1 MRKISIIV
9 LMALMWLVA
18 IQVQAG
24 TIQVA
29 APADISTYVAAAND
43 GDIIELT
50 TSGGAYTWSTQVTL
64 TDNTKG
70 FTVRAA
76 SGLASRPV
84 VTFSG
89 TSSTIYFI
97 RLTSSS
103 ATSYSKK
110 LSFEGIEFNGYN
122 ATNAIYSGYFY
133 YSYLNPGAY
142 GLTVAADNCVF
153 RNFGRIVLY
162 TGLSGDAIEAMAGDL
177 YISNSE
183 FRDIRSGSIYA
194 STASIGFSPANVSI
208 TNSLFVGPSLLG
220 SLNPFIYFNLAG
232 INSYYI
238 DHCTFVNSSAQELS
252 LGTTKSTSTIKNCIF
267 SNNTNISYA
276 NIYNGLS
283 LGSDCGIYYTAGG
296 TQSTIY
302 PNSSLVKT
310 SNPVFDANY
319 MATAAAYLNA
329 GSDGNTIGYYRKNIT
344 IGASTSLSDF
354 RYVTGNGPSAEKS
367 FTVSASGLTSSLTIT
382 PPSNYQI
389 SVLSGSSFTPMSS
402 ITIAPSGGV
411 VSPATIYVRL
421 KAGLAIG
428 NYAQNITLS
437 STKSTGAISQTL
449 ALNGNVTAAPSLTT
463 SVTSISAINGY
474 YNTTCVPKSFII
486 NATALTAP
494 VVVSTQN
501 SYFQVSTDSLTGYA
515 MSITIPAVNDNL
527 ANKKVYVRM
536 ITGTYYGN
544 YSENLTIASTG
555 FTSKTVTVSGTV
567 KYLPVITSSATSLT
581 GFDYFSNA
589 GTASAIQS
597 FTISGSNLVDV
608 LKVTAPTNYE
618 ISTTTGIGFI
628 AKTEIQLTP
637 SSGTVSTTTIYI
649 RLKAGLAVAAYTGT
663 LNITSTDATSKTISL
678 SGTVASPPVVWANV
692 SSLSGMNYTLGNG
705 PSSQQSFTVNG
716 NFLTQVVL
724 ISAPTN
730 FEISTTGGTGFTP
743 TESLILS
750 QSGGIAGPTT
760 VYVRL
765 KAGLSANTYNE
776 NITIASSGAT
786 TVTVALSGIV
796 SAQTINVSTTSIA
809 LQKYTVGG
817 GPSAASTFTTGG
829 YNLSGNITLT
839 APANFELSTNNT
851 TYSASLTLTVTSG
864 MVNTTTIYCRLKSG
878 LAIGDYTGNITVSS
892 PSATSKTIAL
902 SARVSDI
909 PKISQS
915 LGGLDYILNSGP
927 SNAVVLNLAGTDLTT
942 NMTVTA
948 PTNFEISTSGS
959 TYTSLP
965 ITLTQV
971 NGSISSQK
979 LFVRMKSGLALGTY
993 TGSLSLQS
1001 TGATTVTIPLSGS
1014 VNISTGSPAPAAS
1027 PISVITTPG
1036 NMKVKGTEGGET
1048 IEVYNSNGV
1057 QVNAVKAEGDETNI
1071 PTQGRNVYIIKVI
1084 TK

>member
-24 TIQVA
+24 IIQVA

-89 TSSTIYFI
+89 STGYFI

-122 ATNAIYSGYFY
+122 ATNAIYAGYFY

-142 GLTVAADNCVF
+142 GLTLAADNCVF
-153 RNFGRIVLY
+153 RNFGRIIYY
-162 TGLSGDAIEAMAGDL
+162 TGLSGGAIEAMAGDL

-194 STASIGFSPANVSI
+194 SSTNIGFSPANVSI

-252 LGTTKSTSTIKNCIF
+252 LGATKSTSTIKNCIF
-267 SNNTNISYA
+267 SNNTNASYV
-276 NIYNGLS
+276 NVYNVN

-296 TQSTIY
+296 AQSSIY

-329 GSDGNTIGYYRKNIT
+329 GTDGNTIGYYRKNIT

-382 PPSNYQI
+382 PPSNYQV

-463 SVTSISAINGY
+463 SVSSISAINGY

-527 ANKKVYVRM
+527 VNKKVYVRL

-544 YSENLTIASTG
+544 YSENLTVASTG
-555 FTSKTVTVSGTV
+555 FTSKSIIVSGTV

-597 FTISGSNLVDV
+597 FTVSGSNLVDV

-618 ISTTTGIGFI
+618 ISTTSGAGFV
-628 AKTEIQLTP
+628 ANSEIQLTP
-637 SSGTVSTTTIYI
+637 SVGTVSTTTIYI
-649 RLKAGLAVAAYTGT
+649 RLKSGLAVGSYTGT
-663 LNITSTDATSKTISL
+663 LNITSTDAVSKTVSV
-678 SGTVASPPVVWANV
+678 SGAVASPPVVWSNV
-692 SSLSGMNYTLGNG
+692 NSLTGLNYLSGNG
-705 PSSQQSFTVNG
+705 PSAQQSFTVNG

-730 FEISTTGGTGFTP
+730 FEISTTSGTGFTP

-765 KAGLSANTYNE
+765 KAGLAANTYNE
-776 NITIASSGAT
+776 NITIASTGAT
-786 TVTVALSGIV
+786 AVTVALTGVV
-796 SAQTINVSTTSIA
+796 STQTINVSTTSIS
-809 LQKYTVGG
+809 LQKYTVGS
-817 GPSAASTFTTGG
+817 GPSVASTFTTGG

-915 LGGLDYILNSGP
+915 LGGLDYIVNSGP
-927 SNAVVLNLAGTDLTT
+927 SNAVVLNLTGSDLTT

-948 PTNFEISTSGS
+948 PANFEISTSGS

-965 ITLTQV
+965 ITLTPV
-971 NGSISSQK
+971 NGSVSSQK
-979 LFVRMKSGLALGTY
+979 LYVRMKSGLALGTY

-1027 PISVITTPG
+1027 PISVTTTPG

-1048 IEVYNSNGV
+1048 IEVYNTNGV
-1057 QVNAVKAEGDETNI
+1057 LFNAVKAKGDETNI

-1084 TK
+1084 TR